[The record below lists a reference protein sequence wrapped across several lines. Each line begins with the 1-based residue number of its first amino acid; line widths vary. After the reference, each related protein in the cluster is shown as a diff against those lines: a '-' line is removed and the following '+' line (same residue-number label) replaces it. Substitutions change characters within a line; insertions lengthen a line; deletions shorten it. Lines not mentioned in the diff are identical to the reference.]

1 VKRYFSHDQE
11 RRREG
16 IGEREAVL
24 VSESIKIHANL
35 VR

>member
-1 VKRYFSHDQE
+1 MKRYFSHDQE

-16 IGEREAVL
+16 IGEGEAVF
-24 VSESIKIHANL
+24 VSESIKFHANL